1 MCKCYGLVCLLQAA
15 RLFAVP
21 WGRGTAVGGCLL
33 AALVLFSGRGR
44 VCGALPEELHPRQAE
59 LVGFLFACVLSRV
72 RFGRDSVVVVFR
84 GKGGEGG
91 VLSSSDEVLF
101 TGLSEGEAEFFWD
114 VLAGKLGVFV
124 EELCGSFAAGSGCF
138 SRTVGRAF
146 ELSQKE
152 VALRLLCGYNAPAC
166 RSMFF
171 ISLLPI

>member
-1 MCKCYGLVCLLQAA
+1 MLQAA

-33 AALVLFSGRGR
+33 AALVLFSGRGW

-72 RFGRDSVVVVFR
+72 RFGRDPVVVVFR
-84 GKGGEGG
+84 GKGGERRCRFLQAMRCCLRACLRVRWSFSGM
-91 VLSSSDEVLF
+91 
-101 TGLSEGEAEFFWD
+101 FWR
-114 VLAGKLGVFV
+114 GKLGVFV

-152 VALRLLCGYNAPAC
+152 VALCLFCGYNAPAC
-166 RSMFF
+166 WSMLF
-171 ISLLPI
+171 ISLSPI